1 MVHALLQVEKF
12 ALRFKTEELAAR
24 HVNAITLAPSSSCF
38 QTVDTKAAEFEAAF
52 NAAKS
57 SLSKKKS
64 WEVVTCCMSTKWTI
78 NDDGTGCLE
87 AER

>member
-24 HVNAITLAPSSSCF
+24 HVNAVTPAPSGSCF

-57 SLSKKKS
+57 SLSKKKVIGS
-64 WEVVTCCMSTKWTI
+64 CYMSHVNKV
-78 NDDGTGCLE
+78 DDK
-87 AER
+87 